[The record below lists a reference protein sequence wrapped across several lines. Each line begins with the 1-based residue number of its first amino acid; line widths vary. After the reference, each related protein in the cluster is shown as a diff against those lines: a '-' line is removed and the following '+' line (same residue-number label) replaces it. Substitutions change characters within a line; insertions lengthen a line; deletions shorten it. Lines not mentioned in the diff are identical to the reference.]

1 MTLKRTPLYEAH
13 LAANAQM
20 VDFGGWEMPVRY
32 IGDKAEHAVVRE
44 NVGLFDVSHMGE
56 VFIEGEKATEAVNT
70 LLTNDAR
77 SIVDGQAMYA
87 GMLNEK
93 GTFVDD
99 VVAYRYN
106 ENKYLVVINAGNREK
121 DVAWITEQVA
131 SKFGD
136 TVSVRN
142 ESNDWGQLAVQGR
155 NAESVLQNLT
165 ASNLSDIG
173 FYHFAEGQL
182 NVENGTTEAIIAR
195 TGYTGEDGFELY
207 VPAQRAADV
216 WKSLVD
222 AGVQPC
228 GLACRDTL
236 SLEAGMSLYGNDID
250 ETTTPL
256 EASLSWIVK
265 MNKEE
270 DFNGKSALLA
280 QKEAGLS
287 RRLRGIVLKDRG
299 IARHGY
305 PMVDAEGN
313 TIGEVTSGTMAPHL
327 GKAIAIAYLA
337 AAHAKFG
344 TEVFVE
350 VRGRKLAAEVVKLPF
365 YKRPGRS

>member
-1 MTLKRTPLYEAH
+1 MSLKRTPLFEEHVKAG
-13 LAANAQM
+13 AQM

-44 NVGLFDVSHMGE
+44 NVGVFDVSHMGE
-56 VFIEGEKATEAVNT
+56 VFIEGPQATQAINT

-106 ENKYLVVINAGNREK
+106 ENKYLVVINAGNRDK
-121 DVAWITEQVA
+121 DVAWITSQV
-131 SKFGD
+131 SDKFGD
-136 TVSVRN
+136 QAQARN
-142 ESNDWGQLAVQGR
+142 ESDQWAQLAVQGR
-155 NAESVLQNLT
+155 NAESILQGFT
-165 ASNLSDIG
+165 DTQLSDIG
-173 FYHFAEGQL
+173 FYHFAEGSL
-182 NVENGTTEAIIAR
+182 NVENGATDGIIAR

-207 VPAQRAADV
+207 VPADRAADV
-216 WKSLVD
+216 WQSVVG

-236 SLEAGMSLYGNDID
+236 RLEAGMSLYGNDID

-270 DFNGKSALLA
+270 DFNGKGALLA
-280 QKEAGLS
+280 QKESGLT

-305 PMVDAEGN
+305 PLVDADGN
-313 TIGEVTSGTMAPHL
+313 NIGEVTSGTMAPFL
-327 GKAIAIAYLA
+327 GKAIAMGYVA
-337 AAHAKFG
+337 AEHAKFG
-344 TEVFVE
+344 TEIFVE
-350 VRGRKLAAEVVKLPF
+350 VRGRQLAAEIVKLPF
-365 YKRPGRS
+365 YKRPGR

>member
-1 MTLKRTPLYEAH
+1 MSLKRTPLFEAH
-13 LAANAQM
+13 LTAKAQM

-32 IGDKAEHAVVRE
+32 IGDKAEHQVVRE

-56 VFIEGEKATEAVNT
+56 VFIEGAQATQAINT

-87 GMLNEK
+87 GMLNDK

-121 DVAWITEQVA
+121 DVAWITDQIS
-131 SKFGD
+131 SKFAD
-136 TVSVRN
+136 TVTVRN
-142 ESNDWGQLAVQGR
+142 ESNDWGQLALQGR
-155 NAESVLQNLT
+155 NAETVLKAFT
-165 ASNLSDIG
+165 DHDLSSIG
-173 FYHFAEGQL
+173 FYHFAEGTL
-182 NVENGTTEAIIAR
+182 NVTNGATSAIIAR

-207 VPAQRAADV
+207 VPSDRAADV
-216 WKSLVD
+216 WQSLVA

-236 SLEAGMSLYGNDID
+236 RLEAGMSLYGNDID

-270 DFNGKSALLA
+270 NFNGKSALLA

-287 RRLRGIVLKDRG
+287 RRLRGLVLKERG

-305 PMVDAEGN
+305 PLLDADGQN
-313 TIGEVTSGTMAPHL
+313 IGEVTSGTMAPHL
-327 GKAIAIAYLA
+327 GKAIAIAYVA

-344 TEVFVE
+344 TEIFVE

-365 YKRPGRS
+365 YKRSDRQ

>member
-1 MTLKRTPLYEAH
+1 MTLKRTPLYDAH
-13 LAANAQM
+13 VAAGAQM

-44 NVGLFDVSHMGE
+44 NVGVFDVSHMGE
-56 VFIEGEKATEAVNT
+56 VFIEGEDATKAINT

-77 SIVDGQAMYA
+77 ALADGQAMYA
-87 GMLNEK
+87 GMLNDK
-93 GTFVDD
+93 GPFVDD

-106 ENKYLVVINAGNREK
+106 ANKYLVVINAGNREK
-121 DVAWITEQVA
+121 DVAWITSQIEVQ
-131 SKFGD
+131 FGN

-155 NAESVLQNLT
+155 NAESILQNLT
-165 ASNLSDIG
+165 QSNLSEIA
-173 FYHFAEGQL
+173 FYHFCEGTL
-182 NVENGTTEAIIAR
+182 DVENGPTEAIIAR

-207 VPAQRAADV
+207 VPADRAADV
-216 WKSLVD
+216 WASVVG

-236 SLEAGMSLYGNDID
+236 RLEAGMSLYGNDID

-256 EASLSWIVK
+256 EASLAWIVK

-280 QKEAGLS
+280 QKEAGLT

-305 PMVDAEGN
+305 AMVDAEGQN
-313 TIGEVTSGTMAPHL
+313 IGEVTSGTMAPHL
-327 GKAIAIAYLA
+327 GKAIAIAYITA
-337 AAHAKFG
+337 EHAKFG
-344 TEVFVE
+344 TEVFVD